1 LVGYYDIMMMK
12 GRVGIGD
19 GCSAERGKQR
29 KRNID

>member
-1 LVGYYDIMMMK
+1 MMMK

-29 KRNID
+29 KRNIEWGKGK